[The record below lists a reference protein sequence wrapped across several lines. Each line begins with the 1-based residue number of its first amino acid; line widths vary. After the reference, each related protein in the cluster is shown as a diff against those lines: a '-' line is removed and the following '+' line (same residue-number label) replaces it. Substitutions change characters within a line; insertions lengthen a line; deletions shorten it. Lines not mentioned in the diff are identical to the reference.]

1 LRTGEYDDGRIG
13 EIFIDM
19 HKEGAALRSF
29 INNFAIAV
37 SLGLQYGVPLEE
49 YVDAFT
55 FTRFEPAGPVQGNDS
70 IKYATSILD
79 YVFRE
84 LAVSY
89 MGRFDLAHVDPSESN
104 FDAMGK
110 GVEEGRAP
118 EQPNNKYLS
127 KGLTRSRTDN
137 LVVMRGGSE
146 PQTDARGPSKVTSM
160 ASHGPSAR
168 ATDAAEGAVALKQE
182 SQHDLSPT
190 EKLEALQW
198 SKAGAAAAAAPSK
211 AERRAEAKAKG
222 YEGEMCGECGNFTL
236 VRNGTCMKCD
246 TCGST
251 TGCS

>member
-1 LRTGEYDDGRIG
+1 
-13 EIFIDM
+13 
-19 HKEGAALRSF
+19 
-29 INNFAIAV
+29 
-37 SLGLQYGVPLEE
+37 
-49 YVDAFT
+49 
-55 FTRFEPAGPVQGNDS
+55 VQGNDS

-89 MGRFDLAHVDPSESN
+89 MGRFDLAHVDPNESG
-104 FDAMGK
+104 FDALGK
-110 GVEEGRAP
+110 GVEEGKEPDENAGHH
-118 EQPNNKYLS
+118 QATKYLS

-137 LVVMRGGSE
+137 LVVMRGGSTAVSSGSDSA
-146 PQTDARGPSKVTSM
+146 PAGGSKVTSLASHGAQARGPSDTV
-160 ASHGPSAR
+160 
-168 ATDAAEGAVALKQE
+168 DGAVALKQE
-182 SQHDLSPT
+182 VSHDLSPT
-190 EKLEALQW
+190 EKLEAMQW
-198 SKAGAAAAAAPSK
+198 SKPGTAQVATVTK